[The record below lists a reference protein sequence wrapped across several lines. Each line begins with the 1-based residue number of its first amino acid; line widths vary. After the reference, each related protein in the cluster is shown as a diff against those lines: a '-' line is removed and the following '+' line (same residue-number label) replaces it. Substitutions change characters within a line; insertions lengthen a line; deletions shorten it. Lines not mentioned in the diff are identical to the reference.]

1 MRKGVFTDT
10 VRKCIPA
17 LVLYLITAVTGA
29 AVFALYG
36 VPDEPVF
43 YTLALSAIAAL
54 VMFAFALYRGAKK
67 ARERESE
74 LRSAMTGGQ
83 LEKGETLIDADYR
96 AAIVCLQAET
106 TRLNEVLASR
116 RREENDYYTAWVH
129 EIKTPIA
136 VMRLK
141 LGADGSTEARELET
155 ELTRIERYV
164 EMVLEYLRLDGGSDL
179 VIAEYQLDELIRAV
193 IRKNASSFV
202 TKKLKLNYEE
212 TDERIVTDRKQFE
225 LILGQILSN
234 AVKYTPSGGVTIA
247 MKDGFLSV
255 TDTGIGI
262 AKEDLPRIFEKGFT
276 GLNGHA
282 DRRASGLGLYLTKR
296 AADLMRIPVS
306 AESSVG
312 EGSTFTLDLRNA
324 MRK

>member
-10 VRKCIPA
+10 VRKSIPA
-17 LVLYLITAVTGA
+17 LVLYLITAGTGA
-29 AVFALYG
+29 AVLMLYG

-54 VMFAFALYRGAKK
+54 VMFVLALYRGAKK

-74 LRSAMTGGQ
+74 LRSAMTGEQ
-83 LEKGETLIDADYR
+83 LEKGETLTDADYR
-96 AAIVCLQAET
+96 AAIGFLQAET
-106 TRLNEVLASR
+106 ARLNEALASR
-116 RREENDYYTAWVH
+116 RREDNDYYSVWVH

-179 VIAEYQLDELIRAV
+179 VIAEYPLDELIRAV

-202 TKKLKLNYEE
+202 TKKLKLHYEG